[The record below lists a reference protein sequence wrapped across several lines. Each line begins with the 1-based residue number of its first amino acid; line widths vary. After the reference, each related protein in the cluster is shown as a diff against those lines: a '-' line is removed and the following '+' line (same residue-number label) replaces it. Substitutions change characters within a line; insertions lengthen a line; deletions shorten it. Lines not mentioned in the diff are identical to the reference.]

1 MLMDLRRLKNE
12 VQSLPNLQEQLR
24 QLQLSWVKP
33 LRAKNSPLW
42 AQLDGETQQ
51 ELRKQLSRISG
62 LFASLREGRLI
73 REKLQQQARYLVE
86 LKLSQLQGNSTRGQ
100 QLIQLLVKDSFLS
113 IRQTI
118 AEVQQLEQN
127 VSLLARDYAQFN
139 TFLEERLPL
148 EGTLLYADLP
158 HRQHLLELQRTAA
171 RQKRVVWEMGKEFIT
186 LTRSSKG
193 RMGTR
198 KDVFV

>member
-1 MLMDLRRLKNE
+1 MDLRRLKNE

-24 QLQLSWVKP
+24 QLQLAWVKP
-33 LRAKNSPLW
+33 LHAKNSPLL
-42 AQLDGETQQ
+42 AYLDRERQQ
-51 ELRKQLSRISG
+51 ELRKQLSRTNG

-73 REKLQQQARYLVE
+73 QEKLQQQARYLLE
-86 LKLSQLQGNSTRGQ
+86 LKLSLLQGNATRGQ
-100 QLIQLLVKDSFLS
+100 QLIQLLLKDSFLS
-113 IRQTI
+113 IKQTI

-127 VSLLARDYAQFN
+127 VSLLARDYAQIN

-158 HRQHLLELQRTAA
+158 HRQHLLELQRTAE
-171 RQKRVVWEMGKEFIT
+171 RQKSVVREIGKEFIM

-193 RMGTR
+193 KMGTR
-198 KDVFV
+198 KD